1 MLAKNK
7 RDRDLI
13 EVAFYVWKFSKIN
26 DIMNAY
32 KTKPSL
38 AKQEAWSEIA
48 NECHYY
54 NGNSLRVVYANAQI
68 FTCGFVYEKD
78 GEKIFRYYLPLRVL
92 EIPISELA

>member
-13 EVAFYVWKFSKIN
+13 ERAFHEWKFSKIN

-32 KTKPSL
+32 KTKPGL
-38 AKQEAWSEIA
+38 AKREAWSKIA
-48 NECHYY
+48 RECYCY
-54 NGNSLRVVYANAQI
+54 NGNSLRIVYANVQI
-68 FTCGFVYEKD
+68 FTCGFVYEKA